1 MRRSKRLEAKKV
13 ALSSETEGSSQEEPT
28 DVESIDLEALVSKAY
43 DYISQKI
50 ATNKQEEHDDRDVCT
65 ERITSS
71 QEEVEPGKADEF
83 ITLPMEFKRTLKE

>member
-1 MRRSKRLEAKKV
+1 M

-50 ATNKQEEHDDRDVCT
+50 ATNKKEEHDDQDVHVCS
-65 ERITSS
+65 ERIKSS
-71 QEEVEPGKADEF
+71 QEEVEPEKADEF
-83 ITLPMEFKRTLKE
+83 ITLRTEFKRTLKE